1 MVLGDGDSKVI
12 PAVLALQVVERQE
25 MMSPERQIA
34 SPRETSLQTSSAAKS
49 FGISAATHERR
60 RSGQ

>member
-1 MVLGDGDSKVI
+1 MI

-25 MMSPERQIA
+25 MMFPERAIE
-34 SPRETSLQTSSAAKS
+34 SPRGTSLQKSSAATS
-49 FGISAATHERR
+49 FGISAANHERR